1 MLGTPLGSAEFVAE
15 HVRARILEEQRLWDA
30 ILNVPDLQCAWLL
43 LLFCAGPRCNHLLR
57 TLPPSQSAT
66 YAAAHDEGMA
76 TTAWNLL
83 GLGAGT
89 SEAMTVA
96 QDLLGLPLRCGGVG
110 LRSASRTAPAAYWA
124 SWADA
129 LPMISA
135 RTPGVARRVVDL
147 LGPPGP
153 SAACV

>member
-15 HVRARILEEQRLWDA
+15 HVRARILEEQPLWDA
-30 ILNVPDLQCAWLL
+30 MFNVPVL
-43 LLFCAGPRCNHLLR
+43 LLFSAGPRCNHLLR

-124 SWADA
+124 FWADA